1 LEVEQHE
8 QIVDGRIIFS
18 KMNMQLFKNNEK
30 SYADLDRQTVFKLVN
45 HLSVLVD
52 CLDTGVSVSPIKNA
66 NQ

>member
-1 LEVEQHE
+1 MEQHE

-52 CLDTGVSVSPIKNA
+52 CLDSGGSVSPIKNA

>member
-1 LEVEQHE
+1 
-8 QIVDGRIIFS
+8 
-18 KMNMQLFKNNEK
+18 MQLFKNNEK

-52 CLDTGVSVSPIKNA
+52 CLDSGGSVSPIKNA